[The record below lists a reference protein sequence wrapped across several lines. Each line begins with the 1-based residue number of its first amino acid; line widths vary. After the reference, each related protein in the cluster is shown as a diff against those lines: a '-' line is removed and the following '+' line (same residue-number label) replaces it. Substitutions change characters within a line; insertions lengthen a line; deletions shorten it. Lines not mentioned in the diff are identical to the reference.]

1 MHNVDIQKQNVD
13 IQKQNIYIQKAQWLI
28 FKSTRL
34 IFKSKTCK
42 ESDLLEHGEK
52 VFQAAAEAVELAKDV
67 PVDILEMVITLYS
80 I

>member
-1 MHNVDIQKQNVD
+1 MVDIQLQNVD
-13 IQKQNIYIQKAQWLI
+13 I
-28 FKSTRL
+28 
-34 IFKSKTCK
+34 KTCK

-67 PVDILEMVITLYS
+67 PGDILEMVIILYF

>member
-1 MHNVDIQKQNVD
+1 M
-13 IQKQNIYIQKAQWLI
+13 LI
-28 FKSTRL
+28 FKSTML
-34 IFKSKTCK
+34 IFKSKICIFKSKTCK

-67 PVDILEMVITLYS
+67 PGDILEMIIILYS

>member
-1 MHNVDIQKQNVD
+1 MFIFKSQM
-13 IQKQNIYIQKAQWLI
+13 LI
-28 FKSTRL
+28 FKSKMFIFKSTML

-52 VFQAAAEAVELAKDV
+52 VFQAAAEAIELAKDV

>member
-1 MHNVDIQKQNVD
+1 M
-13 IQKQNIYIQKAQWLI
+13 LI
-28 FKSTRL
+28 FKSKML

-67 PVDILEMVITLYS
+67 PGDILDIIIILYS

>member
-1 MHNVDIQKQNVD
+1 M
-13 IQKQNIYIQKAQWLI
+13 LI
-28 FKSTRL
+28 FKSKMFIFKSTML

-67 PVDILEMVITLYS
+67 PGDILEMFIVLYS

>member
-1 MHNVDIQKQNVD
+1 M
-13 IQKQNIYIQKAQWLI
+13 LI
-28 FKSTRL
+28 FKSKMFIFKSTML

-52 VFQAAAEAVELAKDV
+52 VFQAAAEAIELAKDV

>member
-1 MHNVDIQKQNVD
+1 M
-13 IQKQNIYIQKAQWLI
+13 
-28 FKSTRL
+28 L

-67 PVDILEMVITLYS
+67 PGDILEMFIVLYS